1 MIALKTIL
9 LPTDG
14 SECSRKAML
23 YALSFAQQYGAQ
35 VLTLHVID
43 QRRERQPEQSY
54 IEMDLG
60 TGPTIRH
67 GIEKERQVEQTY
79 IEMDLGTG
87 PTTQRGL
94 EEAERRALQEVA
106 DAATKVGV
114 AVETRLVTGIPS
126 EDIVRIAKE
135 LSVDLIIMG
144 THGRTGV
151 SHALLGSVAEKV
163 VQQAPCPVLVVR
175 QEEHEFVTP

>member
-60 TGPTIRH
+60 TGPT
-67 GIEKERQVEQTY
+67 
-79 IEMDLGTG
+79 
-87 PTTQRGL
+87 TQRGL
-94 EEAERRALQEVA
+94 EEAGRRALQEVA